1 MNAQRYVV
9 CGVVSVALHSLAIF
23 AQPPSPQFTLH
34 DANTGNRVAIK
45 LVATAKPVPKEPAP
59 SPVDEPPHTQVSEPV
74 ERVERKAPEPPA
86 APKPSEISELTKK
99 KKTELPR
106 KNEPKPETKTEKKP
120 VETVKKQEPKK
131 EKKQPD
137 RKKMKDKSNEKLK
150 ETVKKVSSETQANQ
164 AAASSPV
171 LVDKATFKVRP
182 SQPNYPRMAKRKGM
196 EGTVLLEVW
205 LDENGD
211 QTNLS
216 LLKSSGFDL
225 LDDAAIEAVKKW
237 QFNGHK
243 ENGVALAHR
252 VRIPVRFNLD

>member
-1 MNAQRYVV
+1 MNAQRYVI

-45 LVATAKPVPKEPAP
+45 LVATAKPAPKEPAP
-59 SPVDEPPHTQVSEPV
+59 SPVDEPPHTQASDP
-74 ERVERKAPEPPA
+74 VERKAPEPPA
-86 APKPSEISELTKK
+86 APKPSEISERAKM

-106 KNEPKPETKTEKKP
+106 KAEPKPKTKTEKKP

-131 EKKQPD
+131 EKKQPA
-137 RKKMKDKSNEKLK
+137 RKKINDKPNEKPK

-164 AAASSPV
+164 TAASSPV
-171 LVDKATFKVRP
+171 LVDKVTFKVRP

-225 LDDAAIEAVKKW
+225 LDDAAIEAVRKW
-237 QFNGHK
+237 QFNSHK